1 LINTKLS
8 GYYLLI
14 TDMNTKASFRNIAR
28 QTAGHRT
35 PFILSFIILR
45 FAGLFNL
52 PIPLH
57 FAFGIGVSQ

>member
-1 LINTKLS
+1 
-8 GYYLLI
+8 
-14 TDMNTKASFRNIAR
+14 MNTKASFRNIAR